1 MYGDKILD
9 KQLTAKPVVL
19 MILDGFG
26 YSESTESN
34 AIAAANTPVWD
45 ALWKSCPHTL
55 LDCSGSSVGLPDL
68 QMGNSEVGHLHLG
81 AGRLLAQNFTRLNND
96 VASGAFN
103 KNAVLSEVAKNTADS
118 GKALHIFGLVS
129 PGGVH
134 SHESH
139 IQAMLELA
147 AEKGVKKLYL
157 HAILDGRDTP
167 PRSAEASLQ
176 KMDDTFNSIG
186 VGKIASIIGRFYA
199 MDRDNRWDRVQTAYD
214 LMTLGKS
221 DSIAATAVEGLKAS
235 YARDEGDEFVQATII
250 AEEGEAPTVIEDGD
264 SIIFMNFRSD
274 RARELTRT
282 FTESGFDAFDRACV
296 PKIQQF
302 VTLTEYHEDFIL
314 PIAYPPQTVKN
325 GFGETVANK
334 GLNQLRIAETEKYAH
349 VTFFF
354 NGGVDKPY
362 AGEER
367 ILIQSPDV
375 KTYDLQPEM
384 NAPEL
389 TDKIVKAI
397 KSNKYS
403 TIITNYANCD
413 MVGHTGNFE
422 ATVKAVEAIDSAVG
436 RVVEALKKVGG
447 EVFITA
453 DHGNAEQMKSMTSDQ
468 PHTAHTTNPV
478 PFLYVGRAATLR
490 ESGDLADVAPTLL
503 HAMGLEASEEMKGR
517 SLLQLASE

>member
-1 MYGDKILD
+1 LD

-45 ALWKSCPHTL
+45 ALWKSYPHTL

-81 AGRLLAQNFTRLNND
+81 AGRLLAQDFTRLNND
-96 VASGAFN
+96 VGSGAFKQN
-103 KNAVLSEVAKNTADS
+103 SVLSKVAVDTAAVE
-118 GKALHIFGLVS
+118 KALHVVGLVS

-147 AEKGVKKLYL
+147 AEKGVTKLYL

-167 PRSAEASLQ
+167 PKSAAASLQ
-176 KMDDTFNSIG
+176 KMDDTFKALG
-186 VGKIASIIGRFYA
+186 VGKTASIIGRFYA

-214 LMTLGKS
+214 LMTLGRS
-221 DSIAATAVEGLKAS
+221 VNTANTALEGLAAS
-235 YARDEGDEFVQATII
+235 YAKDEGDEFVQATAIL
-250 AEEGEAPTVIEDGD
+250 EDGESPVVIEDGD
-264 SIIFMNFRSD
+264 SIVFMNFRSD

-282 FTESGFDAFDRACV
+282 FTEPDFNEFERTRVAQ
-296 PKIQQF
+296 INQF
-302 VTLTEYHEDFIL
+302 VTLTEYHEDFTL
-314 PIAYPPQTVKN
+314 PIAYPPQSVRN
-325 GFGETVANK
+325 GFGEIVANK

-354 NGGVDKPY
+354 NGGVEKPY
-362 AGEER
+362 AGEDR
-367 ILIQSPDV
+367 ILIKSPDV

-384 NAPEL
+384 HAPEV
-389 TDKIVKAI
+389 TDKIVEAI
-397 KSNKYS
+397 ESGKYG

-413 MVGHTGNFE
+413 MVGHTGNFD
-422 ATVKAVEAIDSAVG
+422 ATVKAVEAIDTSVG

-478 PFLYVGRAATLR
+478 PFLYVGRPASLR
-490 ESGDLADVAPTLL
+490 KQGDLADVAPTLL
-503 HAMGLEASEEMKGR
+503 DAMGLELSAEMSGR
-517 SLLQLASE
+517 SLLQLDSKN